1 MAKSSPRKNQYILAR
16 QIALRLARAGE
27 QPYADDCEQYVVL
40 EGERGGEVIEF
51 GRPLRDHRMF
61 PVKSQSKNNRLAE
74 QFAAFAAVED
84 RSAWCLWTVCR
95 PSRKTQINELEEDYR
110 QFNDDIN
117 RVLTELR
124 KRCEFELL
132 LIGIHIRF
140 DRNVGLFDI
149 HAHFVCRIPMDR
161 REEARRRLMTAFSR
175 CHLPDNAIRSPQGV
189 ARYISKT
196 FKLEEVVKWP
206 KKAML
211 AAWNL
216 GGNRFH
222 YCRTAGRFAGYR
234 RDNRPPVDPHR
245 QKTTQE
251 KRSNRAET
259 RHPDWEFQDRR
270 LVRRTWRFGDQ
281 EISGTLYRR
290 APACSPQRPATMHPV
305 HPEAGGPAAPTY
317 PSTDTATTQATPTAR
332 PITPQRTAQP
342 TATTGRGV
350 VSTTLAA
357 LQKLGRLAFG
367 GLKRILCRL
376 VRIHRKNE

>member
-1 MAKSSPRKNQYILAR
+1 MARSSPRKNQYILAR
-16 QIALRLARAGE
+16 QIALRLARAGA
-27 QPYADDCEQYVVL
+27 QPYADDCEQYLVL

-84 RSAWCLWTVCR
+84 RSGWCLWTVCR

-132 LIGIHIRF
+132 LIGIHVRF
-140 DRNVGLFDI
+140 DRNVGLFDL
-149 HAHFVCRIPMDR
+149 HAHFVCQIPMDR

-216 GGNRFH
+216 GGKRFH
-222 YCRTAGRFAGYR
+222 YCRTAGRFAAYR
-234 RDNRPPVDPHR
+234 RDNQPPVDPHQ

-251 KRSNRAET
+251 KRGNREET
-259 RHPDWEFQDRR
+259 RRPDWEFQDRR
-270 LVRRTWRFGDQ
+270 LVRRAWRFGDQ
-281 EISGTLYRR
+281 KIIGTLYRR
-290 APACSPQRPATMHPV
+290 APSVPPQRPSDMHPQRS
-305 HPEAGGPAAPTY
+305 EAVAPSY
-317 PSTDTATTQATPTAR
+317 PTTDTATTQATPAAA
-332 PITPQRTAQP
+332 PITPQRTTQS
-342 TATTGRGV
+342 TITTGRSV
-350 VSTTLAA
+350 VSTALAA
-357 LQKLGRLAFG
+357 IKKLCRLAFG
-367 GLKRILCRL
+367 GLKRILAQL